1 MVQER
6 FLSPK
11 EINLKHFLFFPLLLS
26 LNIASNE
33 LLDRFNSLIKKDL
46 SFSQEIETDNNK
58 SFSIGGIVRK
68 DKTIEVLI
76 EKPFKEKYIINGDEI
91 IVYDFEF
98 NQNQTI
104 PISDNEMPLIDL
116 LRVGVKLNDAVDF
129 TEKSFQVNYQE
140 KYLSI
145 ELISNKSFLVSYE
158 DNMNYKNTITF
169 TTTNLWTY
177 YWLVLAALS
186 DLLVDT

>member
-76 EKPFKEKYIINGDEI
+76 EKPFKEKYIIKSDEI

-104 PISDNEMPLIDL
+104 SISDNEMPLIDL
-116 LRVGVKLNDAVDF
+116 LRVGVKLNNAADF

-140 KYLSI
+140 KNLYI
-145 ELISNKSFLVSYE
+145 ELISNKSFSVSYA

-169 TTTNLWTY
+169 TTTNL
-177 YWLVLAALS
+177 
-186 DLLVDT
+186 